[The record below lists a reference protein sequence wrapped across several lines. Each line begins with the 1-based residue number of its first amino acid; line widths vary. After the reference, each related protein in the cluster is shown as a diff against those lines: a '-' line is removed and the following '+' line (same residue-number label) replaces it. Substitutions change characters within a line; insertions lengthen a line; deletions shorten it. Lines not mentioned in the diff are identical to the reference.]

1 MRPPQPPLRKG
12 GSSVCGPLIL
22 SAVALLLVFAC
33 ALGTSQD
40 FQARLPAFQAPASDS
55 LQSEMMSRISLSGQ
69 LQPGDLARL
78 SRLAVLNS
86 ISMLVNVRA
95 DLPHSP
101 AGYLLDQ
108 ELTSLWNSSEA
119 FYEVV
124 STSSLDTESMA
135 QAQYWLESVFAA
147 QRRVE
152 SSLGEFPA
160 LSPRAANDLQSL
172 SRLLGPIG
180 SAIGSL
186 ESALADANGP
196 PTERRLNLDV
206 LRRDAQIV
214 ANDLVSLIGKAAD
227 AGRGRPARD
236 AVVTELT
243 DLLERVQSLS
253 RLLSTQP
260 SQKAVLD
267 SFRAARRQMW
277 RAHGRITHMEWRAA
291 LDRPWRE
298 VRNKLNELSNELGLP
313 RVIEITP
320 ASRPLT
326 GPERAM
332 AAHVDH
338 AVAWLDEFLA
348 ANGARLGKTADGP
361 RFVTD
366 AVSLRNK
373 LLNLRRRAIAGEPAE
388 RLAEL
393 LSAIE
398 SSNQQLSERAVV
410 LAAYDAAGSIAS
422 RYRNTAEA
430 VRKIRGVAAK
440 G

>member
-1 MRPPQPPLRKG
+1 VL
-12 GSSVCGPLIL
+12 
-22 SAVALLLVFAC
+22 AC
-33 ALGTSQD
+33 AAAATAQD
-40 FQARLPAFQAPASDS
+40 IQSRLPAFQAPASDS

-95 DLPHSP
+95 DLPNSP
-101 AGYLLDQ
+101 AGYRLDQ
-108 ELTSLWNSSEA
+108 ELTSLWNSSES

-124 STSSLDTESMA
+124 STSSLDAESMA

-152 SSLGEFPA
+152 SSLGEFPG
-160 LSPRAANDLQSL
+160 LSPRAADDLQSL

-180 SAIGSL
+180 SAMGSL
-186 ESALADANGP
+186 ESALADAAGP
-196 PTERRLNLDV
+196 AAERRFNLEA
-206 LRRDAQIV
+206 LRRDAQLV
-214 ANDLVSLIGKAAD
+214 ANDLVSLIGQAGD
-227 AGRGRPARD
+227 AGRGQPARD
-236 AVVTELT
+236 AIVTELT
-243 DLLERVQSLS
+243 DLLERVQSFS
-253 RLLSTQP
+253 RLLSNKP
-260 SQKAVLD
+260 SQKAVQD
-267 SFRAARRQMW
+267 SFRIARRQMW
-277 RAHGRITHMEWRAA
+277 RAHGRISQVEWRAA
-291 LDRPWRE
+291 LERPWRD

-348 ANGARLGKTADGP
+348 AFGQRLGKTAEGP
-361 RFVTD
+361 RFVAD
-366 AVSLRNK
+366 VVSLRNK
-373 LLNLRRRAIAGEPAE
+373 LLNLRRRAIAGEPAG

-393 LSAIE
+393 LKAIE
-398 SSNQQLSERAVV
+398 SSNQQLSERAAA
-410 LAAYDAAGSIAS
+410 LARDDTTGSIES

-430 VRKIRGVAAK
+430 VRKISGVAVK

>member
-1 MRPPQPPLRKG
+1 VLG
-12 GSSVCGPLIL
+12 
-22 SAVALLLVFAC
+22 C
-33 ALGTSQD
+33 AAAATAQD
-40 FQARLPAFQAPASDS
+40 IQSRLPAFQAPASDS
-55 LQSEMMSRISLSGQ
+55 LQSEMMRRISLSGQ

-95 DLPHSP
+95 DLPNSP
-101 AGYLLDQ
+101 TGNRLDQ

-124 STSSLDTESMA
+124 STSSLDTESLA
-135 QAQYWLESVFAA
+135 QAEYWLDAVFAA

-152 SSLGEFPA
+152 SSLGEFPG
-160 LSPRAANDLQSL
+160 LSPRAADDLQSL

-180 SAIGSL
+180 SAMGSL
-186 ESALADANGP
+186 ESAIADAAGP
-196 PTERRLNLDV
+196 PAPRPLSLDS
-206 LRRDAQIV
+206 LRREAQLV
-214 ANDLVSLIGKAAD
+214 ANDLVSLIGRAGE

-243 DLLERVQSLS
+243 DLLERVQSFS
-253 RLLSTQP
+253 RLLSAQP
-260 SQKAVLD
+260 SQKAVED

-277 RAHGRITHMEWRAA
+277 RVDGRITRLEWKAGLEPA
-291 LDRPWRE
+291 WRD
-298 VRNKLNELSNELGLP
+298 VRTKLNDVSNELGLP

-348 ANGARLGKTADGP
+348 ANGRPLGKTANGP

-366 AVSLRNK
+366 VVSLRNN
-373 LLNLRRRAIAGEPAE
+373 LLNLRRRAIAGELAE
-388 RLAEL
+388 QLAEL
-393 LSAIE
+393 LKMIDN
-398 SSNQQLSERAVV
+398 SNRQLSERA
-410 LAAYDAAGSIAS
+410 AAFAGDDIAGSLAS

-430 VRKIRGVAAK
+430 VRKIKGVAAK